1 MDQRHPDGAAWIDGE
16 PADFCDA
23 AGLAAGLLSRSRQ
36 AVFFGMGTDVAGAR
50 AAIQLAERIG
60 AVVDHAHSASLLR
73 DLDCMRES
81 GAMLTTP
88 GEAHTRADFV
98 LLVGKVP
105 SLEWPGI
112 AQRLLHPPA
121 RPDGAEVK
129 RRIAWLAPHGRA
141 RLDGFSGEVDTI
153 AAGEGAI
160 LAANL
165 AALRARVKGRASVR
179 DEPRWLGPLA
189 RDLGQARFGAAV
201 WSARHVEAMAL
212 EMLNGLV
219 RDLNETTRFS
229 TLPLAPAD
237 NGAGV
242 LAACGWMT
250 GFPPRTGFGRGWP
263 EHDPWRFD
271 AERLLG
277 SGEADCGLWISAF
290 GSPPPAWAGKAPLI
304 ALCEQE
310 HALSAV
316 PRVRFLVGRPG
327 VDHDAIL
334 HDPDVGT
341 LVAIA
346 ATQPGPAASVAATL
360 EAIGMRLDDGS
371 ARAC

>member
-23 AGLAAGLLSRSRQ
+23 ARLAASLLSRSRQ

-50 AAIQLAERIG
+50 AAIQLADRIG

-81 GAMLTTP
+81 GVMLTTP
-88 GEAHTRADFV
+88 GEAHARADFV
-98 LLVGKVP
+98 LLVGEAP
-105 SLEWPGI
+105 SLEWPGL
-112 AQRLLHPPA
+112 AARLLHPPA
-121 RPDGAEVK
+121 SLEGVEVK
-129 RRIAWLAPHGRA
+129 RRIVWLAPHGQA
-141 RLDGFSGEVDTI
+141 RLDGFSGEIDTF
-153 AAGEGAI
+153 AAGEGAT

-165 AALRARVKGRASVR
+165 ALLRARVKGRASG
-179 DEPRWLGPLA
+179 DEPRGLGRLA
-189 RDLGQARFGAAV
+189 TDLGQARFGVAV
-201 WSARHVEAMAL
+201 WSARHIEAMAI

-250 GFPPRTGFGRGWP
+250 GFPPRMGFGRGWP

-290 GSPPPAWAGKAPLI
+290 GSPPPDWADKAPLI
-304 ALCEQE
+304 ALCGHEN
-310 HALSAV
+310 AFAAA
-316 PRVRFLVGRPG
+316 PRVRLLVGRPG
-327 VDHDAIL
+327 FDHDAIV
-334 HDPDVGT
+334 HDPDVGG
-341 LVAIA
+341 LVALPAAEPSQSPSVAAALEAIA
-346 ATQPGPAASVAATL
+346 A
-360 EAIGMRLDDGS
+360 RLDEGS